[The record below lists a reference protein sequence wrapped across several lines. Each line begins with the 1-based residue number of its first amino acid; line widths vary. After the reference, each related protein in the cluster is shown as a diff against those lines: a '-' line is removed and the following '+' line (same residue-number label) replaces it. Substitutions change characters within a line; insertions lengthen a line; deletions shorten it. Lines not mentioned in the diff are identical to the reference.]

1 MEIKYYCND
10 SGNSPVLRYMKRLT
24 DKRQMSLIFDDI
36 SLLADFGSDRLS
48 QTADIEKIAGA
59 KNLWE
64 LRTRCVNNIIYRT
77 LFAIIGEEIIILNI
91 FNKKER
97 KLKKRE
103 IDLALKRLNKS
114 N

>member
-1 MEIKYYCND
+1 
-10 SGNSPVLRYMKRLT
+10 
-24 DKRQMSLIFDDI
+24 MSLIFDDI